1 MGDSSYLIPP
11 HTRARTHGRTNNYK
25 IPLRNS
31 NSDLAQPEREAE
43 CKNIM
48 QNLYNIWVNVRKI
61 ICRCAVVRNLYEE
74 VCCKFSHSLFSGQSC
89 KKFV

>member
-1 MGDSSYLIPP
+1 MIKINFFMGDSSNLIPP
-11 HTRARTHGRTNNYK
+11 HTRTHGGTNNYK

-48 QNLYNIWVNVRKI
+48 QNLYNIWVNVRK
-61 ICRCAVVRNLYEE
+61 
-74 VCCKFSHSLFSGQSC
+74 KFADVQ
-89 KKFV
+89 